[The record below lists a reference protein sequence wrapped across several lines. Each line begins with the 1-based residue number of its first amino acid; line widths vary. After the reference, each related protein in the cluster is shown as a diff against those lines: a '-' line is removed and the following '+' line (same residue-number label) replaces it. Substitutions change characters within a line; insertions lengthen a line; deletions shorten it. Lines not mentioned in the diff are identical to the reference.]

1 MTDALRVAVVG
12 AGAWGLPA
20 AAELARRGHRVTL
33 VDAFGVVNRYSSS
46 SGATRLWRLAHR
58 ERVDVRQGRDSVR
71 AWRDLE
77 QRTGRDLALVRGL
90 LWRGDDA
97 PVVAAALAAED
108 VEHVEVAAADVGRF
122 FPGMLPNGQDAVWQP
137 EAGPVLAE
145 GSLLAQAE
153 LFEASG
159 GTMLTG
165 WMVTAVQPVD
175 GGGVR
180 LLLGDPDEVTG
191 AGPAAAAGGGGAEPA
206 ELEADVAVVAAG
218 PWAQPLLDGLGVG
231 EQLGLVLAPQVGQV
245 VHVTGRDDW
254 EQLPCALDSY
264 HEGGGGYYA
273 MPTAGHG
280 YKIGFSEPIRAF
292 DPASRDREPDPGET
306 ARVVESSR
314 RLGFEQPVAGLAQVC
329 TWTDSPDGEFVI
341 DRIHDGRVVIACGD
355 TGHGF
360 KFSALAG
367 TWLADL
373 VEGPTSD
380 PDLARFSLARFPL
393 DTPPG
398 DRYAPATPDH

>member
-1 MTDALRVAVVG
+1 VDDEGLRMTDALRVAVVG

-20 AAELARRGHRVTL
+20 AAELARRGHQVTL

-58 ERVDVRQGRDSVR
+58 DRADVRQALASVA

-77 QRTGRDLALVRGL
+77 QRTGRELALSRGL

-97 PVVAAALAAED
+97 PAVAAALAAEG

-122 FPGMLPNGQDAVWQP
+122 FAGMTPSRQDAVWQP

-145 GSLLAQAE
+145 GSLLAQTE
-153 LFEASG
+153 LFEAAG
-159 GTMLTG
+159 GRLLTG
-165 WMVTAVQPVD
+165 WMVTAVEPLD

-191 AGPAAAAGGGGAEPA
+191 AADGGAAASGGGSEPA

-231 EQLGLVLAPQVGQV
+231 AQLGLTLSPQLGQV
-245 VHVTGRDDW
+245 VHVTGRPDW
-254 EQLPCALDSY
+254 GQLPCALDGY
-264 HEGGGGYYA
+264 HEGGAGYYA
-273 MPTAGHG
+273 MPTPGHG
-280 YKIGFSEPIRAF
+280 YKIGFSEPVRAF
-292 DPASRDREPDPGET
+292 DPASRDREPDPAET
-306 ARVVESSR
+306 ERVVRSAGL
-314 RLGFEQPVAGLAQVC
+314 LGFDPPVAGLAQVC
-329 TWTDSPDGEFVI
+329 SWTDSPDGEFVI

-367 TWLADL
+367 LWLADL

-380 PDLARFSLARFPL
+380 PDLARFSLARF
-393 DTPPG
+393 T
-398 DRYAPATPDH
+398 A